1 MQVSLSTDSVWQ
13 VDNSFILLNEV
24 IPINILF
31 RGEGMKHV
39 MIFDPT

>member
-31 RGEGMKHV
+31 R
-39 MIFDPT
+39 